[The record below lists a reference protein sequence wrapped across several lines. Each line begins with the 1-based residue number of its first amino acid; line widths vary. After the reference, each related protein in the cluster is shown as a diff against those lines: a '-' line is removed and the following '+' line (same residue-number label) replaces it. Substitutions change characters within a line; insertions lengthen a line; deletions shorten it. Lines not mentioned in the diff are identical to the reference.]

1 MLRSKSRAISIAF
14 GSVSFFMTV
23 GPRKIRVD
31 IDQGMLARL
40 ESPIARTRATYKERL
55 LRHLRRFSR
64 IATRKYRAG
73 SFKNEVRMLVVTIT
87 PDDLVE
93 ANSAPQLRHLAARDC
108 GSADC

>member
-1 MLRSKSRAISIAF
+1 MTLSKPRAISIAF
-14 GSVSFFMTV
+14 GSVSFFMTDGARTV
-23 GPRKIRVD
+23 RVD

-40 ESPIARTRATYKERL
+40 ESPIARTRTAYKERL

-87 PDDLVE
+87 PDDLAE
-93 ANSAPQLRHLAARDC
+93 AIAAPQ
-108 GSADC
+108 S